1 MRVLKCHWANVA
13 ARALRALISPLVH
26 LLVTFHLPI
35 FSGEIAV
42 SPATKPL
49 PPKREITTVPRFSDK
64 VFRAVVTGGGF
75 SSLAILGLISLF
87 LLYNGL
93 SVFKTE
99 GLRFITGFDWIVPQP
114 DSGIPGQY
122 GIGAMLWGTLVIGLI
137 ALFFG
142 FPISVGAA
150 LFLSYYAPDWL
161 KKPMVLV
168 IDVMAAIPS
177 VVFGLWGYFV
187 LMPHAE
193 YWAKLIHKYLG
204 FIPIFDMPAPAF
216 SRSPFIAGLVLAIMI
231 IPIITSISREVF
243 AQTPLDRVQAAY
255 ALGATKWSMI
265 RSVVFPYGRGGVV
278 GGAMLGLGRALGETV
293 AVYTVLNIV
302 FDVRIEVLLSAGGS
316 VASMI
321 VNKFGEA
328 NPDELKALMAAGFV
342 LFVVTLIV
350 NFVAN
355 AIINK
360 TARRG

>member
-1 MRVLKCHWANVA
+1 MSTTA
-13 ARALRALISPLVH
+13 P
-26 LLVTFHLPI
+26 T
-35 FSGEIAV
+35 
-42 SPATKPL
+42 L
-49 PPKREITTVPRFSDK
+49 PPKRIITTKPRFSDK

-75 SSLAILGLISLF
+75 SSLIILGLISLF
-87 LLYNGL
+87 LFYNVL
-93 SVFKTE
+93 NVFRTE
-99 GLRFITGFDWIVPQP
+99 GLKFITGFDWIVPLP
-114 DSGIPGQY
+114 EEGLPAQY
-122 GIGAMLWGTLVIGLI
+122 GIGAMLYGTVVIGLI
-137 ALFFG
+137 ALFFA

-150 LFLSYYAPDWL
+150 LFLSYYAPNWL

-177 VVFGLWGYFV
+177 IVFGLWGFFV

-204 FIPIFDMPAPAF
+204 FIPIFDMPANAF

-231 IPIITSISREVF
+231 IPIITSISREIF

-265 RSVVFPYGRGGVV
+265 KTVVFPYGRGGVV
-278 GGAMLGLGRALGETV
+278 GGAMLGLGRAIGETV

-302 FDVRIEVLLSAGGS
+302 FDIRIEVLLSAGGS

-328 NPDELKALMAAGFV
+328 NPDELKALMASGFV
-342 LFVVTLIV
+342 LFLVTLLI
-350 NFVAN
+350 NFLAN
-355 AIINK
+355 FIINR
-360 TARRG
+360 TARE

>member
-1 MRVLKCHWANVA
+1 M
-13 ARALRALISPLVH
+13 
-26 LLVTFHLPI
+26 TT
-35 FSGEIAV
+35 
-42 SPATKPL
+42 ATKPL
-49 PPKREITTVPRFSDK
+49 PPKREITTVPRFSDR

-355 AIINK
+355 SIINK
-360 TARRG
+360 TARRD

>member
-1 MRVLKCHWANVA
+1 MTT
-13 ARALRALISPLVH
+13 
-26 LLVTFHLPI
+26 VTPN
-35 FSGEIAV
+35 
-42 SPATKPL
+42 L